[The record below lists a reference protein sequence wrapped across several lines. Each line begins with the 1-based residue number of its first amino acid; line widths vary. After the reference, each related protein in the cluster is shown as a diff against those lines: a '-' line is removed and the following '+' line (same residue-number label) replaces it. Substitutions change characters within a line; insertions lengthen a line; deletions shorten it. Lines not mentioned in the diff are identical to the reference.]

1 MYPIEDIQLANILE
15 NDKDDTFRNY
25 DLNYKNLLI
34 ETEKKGSS
42 PTHQQ
47 LTRRWIEMFENL
59 EKSYDD
65 PEEGLKR
72 FTQAYLACVSAV
84 DDNIG
89 QVINA
94 IDNSRLKDNTIII
107 LVSDHGWTMGEK
119 DHVYKN
125 SLWEESTRIP
135 MTIRAPGV
143 TKFKSKVT
151 HPVSLIDIFP
161 TLQDICN
168 LKGNITK
175 DKKPYKADG
184 FSLKPFLKNGRCTF
198 YKQPTKEFL
207 LEMIWTQLSEGEKYD
222 FVYILD
228 KVNKPAIAAK
238 IAKIKNIIGPGFK
251 NQKKWLTVKN
261 FLNEEDLK
269 LNYSE
274 RSQKLLKINSIT
286 IENKYPNLEID
297 VESLKK
303 NNSDLILD
311 GKKIAFGVDS
321 FEDYKMWYEEDFI
334 KLADLLFEK
343 KLFNY
348 VYLICSPEKSHIA
361 KKIIAES
368 NKNYFIDCS
377 NKDLQGVILA
387 IKNSDF
393 FLGNNSGPLNL
404 AAALGIK
411 SFGLIANDPV
421 SELKYS
427 KIIPIVPKDY
437 VDNVWHR
444 DRKGMKN
451 LKPDEVFNQVIENL

>member
-1 MYPIEDIQLANILE
+1 MY
-15 NDKDDTFRNY
+15 
-25 DLNYKNLLI
+25 
-34 ETEKKGSS
+34 
-42 PTHQQ
+42 
-47 LTRRWIEMFENL
+47 
-59 EKSYDD
+59 
-65 PEEGLKR
+65 KR
-72 FTQAYLACVSAV
+72 
-84 DDNIG
+84 
-89 QVINA
+89 QV
-94 IDNSRLKDNTIII
+94 
-107 LVSDHGWTMGEK
+107 
-119 DHVYKN
+119 
-125 SLWEESTRIP
+125 
-135 MTIRAPGV
+135 
-143 TKFKSKVT
+143 FKS
-151 HPVSLIDIFP
+151 
-161 TLQDICN
+161 
-168 LKGNITK
+168 
-175 DKKPYKADG
+175 
-184 FSLKPFLKNGRCTF
+184 
-198 YKQPTKEFL
+198 
-207 LEMIWTQLSEGEKYD
+207 EKYD

-251 NQKKWLTVKN
+251 NQKKWLTIKN

-269 LNYSE
+269 LNYSD

-348 VYLICSPEKSHIA
+348 IYLVCSPEKSHIA

-368 NKNYFIDCS
+368 NKDYFIDCS

-444 DRKGMKN
+444 DRNGMKN